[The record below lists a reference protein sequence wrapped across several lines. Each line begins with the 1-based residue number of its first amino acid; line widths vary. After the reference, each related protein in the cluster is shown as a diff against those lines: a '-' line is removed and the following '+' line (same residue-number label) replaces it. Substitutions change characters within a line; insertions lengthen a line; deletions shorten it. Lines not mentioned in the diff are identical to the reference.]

1 MVVGHPHWDQSVA
14 NRAIVEA
21 FALENPYAVIS
32 NLGAEYP
39 EYKLDVAAEKMKLVD
54 ADTIVLQFPIE
65 WYGAPSLMHK
75 YFEDVF
81 TYGFAFGHG
90 GDQVTGKR
98 LIASFTSGTPA
109 DTYVDGGLQSFTMDK
124 FMPPFIAFANRC
136 GMRWDGYVYTGGM
149 MGAFATPEQL
159 KEMEAA
165 CREHAKRLTAL
176 IRRK

>member
-1 MVVGHPHWDQSVA
+1 MVVGHPHWAESIA

-21 FALENPYAVIS
+21 FVLENPNAVVS
-32 NLGAEYP
+32 NLGVEYP
-39 EYKLDVAAEKMKLVD
+39 EYKLDAVGEKAKLLD

-81 TYGFAFGHG
+81 TYGFAFGQG
-90 GDQVTGKR
+90 GNQVAGKR
-98 LIASFTSGTPA
+98 LIVSFTSGTPA
-109 DTYVDGGLQSFTMDK
+109 DSYVDGGLQSFTIDK
-124 FMPPFIAFANRC
+124 FMPPFIALANRC

-149 MGAFATPEQL
+149 MGAFASPEQL
-159 KEMEAA
+159 KAIYEACHA
-165 CREHAKRLTAL
+165 HAKRLTEL